1 MCLSSCTFSCLF
13 GFRSSSSPPWSL
25 ARDRCRDR
33 SRDCCKNPRTVGTVE
48 KDLLILT
55 PPSNGPYGPWVFT
68 TVPGAVPTTVPG
80 QGPRDQKKR
89 KRSPCFVYSA
99 SCAAGEAPVSSTR
112 HRVLS
117 VINPATNLTTVF
129 LCAPSP
135 PNNVESVILIFV
147 ILVFSPISLAQHLN
161 IV

>member
-89 KRSPCFVYSA
+89 RRSPRFVYSA
-99 SCAAGEAPVSSTR
+99 SCAASVWTPCRHERQLDSYVALVSSTVCFAL
-112 HRVLS
+112 HHLY
-117 VINPATNLTTVF
+117 TVHMACRAF
-129 LCAPSP
+129 YTIAF
-135 PNNVESVILIFV
+135 VFILA
-147 ILVFSPISLAQHLN
+147 LLL
-161 IV
+161 